1 MEYRLMKLAEL
12 NPAAYNP
19 RVELKPGDPEYEA
32 LKRSILTFGNVEP
45 IVWNERTGN
54 LVGGHQRRNVMLA
67 EGIEEDTIGVV
78 DLDEEDEK
86 ILNVLLNK
94 VKGIWDVSK
103 LVALI
108 DEIKAAGGDPTL
120 TGFTE
125 LEIQLMAEDF
135 GHIEDLLK
143 EDFSDVGKNESPTF
157 VTTFTLPEEHHQ
169 RVDRYVEDY
178 GKLAL
183 SEAIMQ
189 KVKGLA

>member
-1 MEYRLMKLAEL
+1 MKLAEL

-67 EGIEEDTIGVV
+67 EGIEEDTVGVV
-78 DLDEEDEK
+78 DLNEEDEK

>member
-67 EGIEEDTIGVV
+67 EGIEEDTVGVV

-103 LVALI
+103 LVSLI
-108 DEIKAAGGDPTL
+108 DEIKAAGGDTTL
-120 TGFTE
+120 TGFTD
-125 LEIQLMAEDF
+125 LEIQLMSEDF

-157 VTTFTLPEEHHQ
+157 VTTFTLPEEQHQ
-169 RVDRYVEDY
+169 SVDRYVEDY

>member
-67 EGIEEDTIGVV
+67 EGIEEDTVGVV

-143 EDFSDVGKNESPTF
+143 EDFSDVGKNESSTF